1 MHNCVYTVRGII
13 IIIVSGLNLVQV
25 LLQSGY
31 KIFIVGTIMRVAPVD
46 ISVSMMDLVLQTAFT
61 AKMLAFPVLQVGIM
75 G

>member
-1 MHNCVYTVRGII
+1 MHNCVYTVRDII
-13 IIIVSGLNLVQV
+13 LIVSGLNLVRV

-31 KIFIVGTIMRVAPVD
+31 KIFIVGTVMRVPVD
-46 ISVSMMDLVLQTAFT
+46 IPVSMTDLVLQTAFT